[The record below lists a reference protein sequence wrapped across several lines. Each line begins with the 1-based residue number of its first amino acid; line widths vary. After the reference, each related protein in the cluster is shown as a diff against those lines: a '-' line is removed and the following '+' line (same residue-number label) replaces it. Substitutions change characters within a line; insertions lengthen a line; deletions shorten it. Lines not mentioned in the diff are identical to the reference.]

1 MVLLGAVACA
11 LILLR
16 GKVEKS
22 TNCCG
27 RLFVGRCG
35 WVYYCRGWWVWVG
48 GFYLGRTPGRRA
60 GGPAAT
66 IVRARGLHLER
77 ASKGCVWRTMRAWG
91 GRSGRG
97 TGGTMLTTE
106 RSTLWTHTLQGRCG
120 SVCTSLLYCG
130 RHITHFPFVF
140 CNGKRPFVKNA
151 ETNAVALTGVF
162 LVKVALY

>member
-1 MVLLGAVACA
+1 M
-11 LILLR
+11 
-16 GKVEKS
+16 
-22 TNCCG
+22 
-27 RLFVGRCG
+27 GRC
-35 WVYYCRGWWVWVG
+35 VG
-48 GFYLGRTPGRRA
+48 GYTIVEVVGFGLVGSILGGRRA
-60 GGPAAT
+60 GGP
-66 IVRARGLHLER
+66 RRGGHNRQGSRLALGEG
-77 ASKGCVWRTMRAWG
+77 KQGVCVADYACSAWG
-91 GRSGRG
+91 ASRAVGLRSGRG